1 MTHKAIPTKYAGHT
15 FRSRLE
21 ARWAAFFDVCK
32 WDWEYEPVDLNGWI
46 PDFRLTSRAPQGNDF
61 HGTSVFVEVKP
72 ITKFCQATVNKIQH
86 ASKESKNSGE
96 VLLLGEGLL
105 EGYESYRYGVN
116 ESVAYLG
123 WLGERWGELGD
134 NRQPLSQGPF
144 GEKGGDGWAWYYTPL
159 ACNSVPNND
168 RPYDF
173 RSLNNDYSCRLSGFY
188 DGGHTHDTLYGD
200 AKKLW
205 GKASSAVQYKGSE
218 ASE

>member
-46 PDFRLTSRAPQGNDF
+46 PDFRLTSYAPQGNDF

-86 ASKESKNSGE
+86 ASKESKNSDE
-96 VLLLGEGLL
+96 VLLLGERLL
-105 EGYESYRYGVN
+105 AGHESYEYGVN

-123 WLGERWGELGD
+123 WLGERWGEG
-134 NRQPLSQGPF
+134 PL
-144 GEKGGDGWAWYYTPL
+144 GEKGGDGWVWDYTPL

-168 RPYDF
+168 QPYDF

-188 DGGHTHDTLYGD
+188 DGGHAHDTMYED

>member
-46 PDFRLTSRAPQGNDF
+46 PDFRLTSRAPQGNYY

-105 EGYESYRYGVN
+105 EGYESYGYGVN

-123 WLGERWGELGD
+123 WLGERWGEG
-134 NRQPLSQGPF
+134 PL
-144 GEKGGDGWAWYYTPL
+144 GEKGGDGWVWDYTPL

-168 RPYDF
+168 QLYDF
-173 RSLNNDYSCRLSGFY
+173 RSLDNDYTCRLSGFY